1 MRKNIT
7 GRTNGKYIDTLRPY
21 IKIAR
26 FDHCIKQLFILPG
39 SVVAIFLCHIIP
51 EYNICMRILWGLLG
65 TTFVAS
71 ANYVINEYLDA
82 EFDKFHPT
90 KKYRPLVNKN
100 VKFKYIISEYLL
112 LLFCGLFIAST
123 LSENVLFLAA
133 LLALMGIIYNVK
145 PLRFKDI
152 AYADVIT
159 ESFNM
164 AIRLLIGWFLITSEY
179 LPPLSLVLG
188 YWFTGAYLMSVKR
201 FSEYRAINNAELAG
215 KYRKS
220 FQFYTENKLM
230 VQSLFYAII
239 SMFFMGIFLIKYR
252 IELIID
258 IPLLCFLYCY
268 YFNLSF
274 AKDSSTQKPEKLF
287 KEKALMVLLL
297 FIGILSAMLLFVK
310 IPWLYVFAG
319 SQLISIN
326 Q

>member
-1 MRKNIT
+1 
-7 GRTNGKYIDTLRPY
+7 
-21 IKIAR
+21 
-26 FDHCIKQLFILPG
+26 
-39 SVVAIFLCHIIP
+39 
-51 EYNICMRILWGLLG
+51 
-65 TTFVAS
+65 
-71 ANYVINEYLDA
+71 
-82 EFDKFHPT
+82 
-90 KKYRPLVNKN
+90 
-100 VKFKYIISEYLL
+100 
-112 LLFCGLFIAST
+112 
-123 LSENVLFLAA
+123 
-133 LLALMGIIYNVK
+133 
-145 PLRFKDI
+145 
-152 AYADVIT
+152 
-159 ESFNM
+159 M

-310 IPWLYVFAG
+310 IPWLYVFTG